1 MVEWQGRSCPLLFLT
16 RALIEVLVS
25 RRNHQMVE
33 NTTQSS
39 VCERDAAIVAVT
51 QQKRE
56 KKNAPC
62 GRIRPE
68 DLTSEQHFRL
78 HDVILSKT
86 CASTENEGGKKR
98 ESDDGIHEFNA
109 SAPKEKRM
117 KAGRWKR
124 QMEPSSSKWKGRYP
138 WQPASPDG

>member
-1 MVEWQGRSCPLLFLT
+1 MCVNCSGHRFPLFFLFIYFLFCL
-16 RALIEVLVS
+16 AFVQ
-25 RRNHQMVE
+25 QMVE

-78 HDVILSKT
+78 RLS
-86 CASTENEGGKKR
+86 
-98 ESDDGIHEFNA
+98 IHYYRLPF
-109 SAPKEKRM
+109 
-117 KAGRWKR
+117 
-124 QMEPSSSKWKGRYP
+124 Q
-138 WQPASPDG
+138 